1 MTLIFLIYRKVIMN
15 DDRQLILQALG
26 MSIESIGVMLARPDI
41 SSKEIETLASLL
53 RRYSV
58 AVLQVAELADIEDEI
73 EEAET
78 FFATAYTYLLETYP
92 DEK

>member
-1 MTLIFLIYRKVIMN
+1 MN

-78 FFATAYTYLLETYP
+78 FFATAYAYLLETYP
-92 DEK
+92 DEKFNA